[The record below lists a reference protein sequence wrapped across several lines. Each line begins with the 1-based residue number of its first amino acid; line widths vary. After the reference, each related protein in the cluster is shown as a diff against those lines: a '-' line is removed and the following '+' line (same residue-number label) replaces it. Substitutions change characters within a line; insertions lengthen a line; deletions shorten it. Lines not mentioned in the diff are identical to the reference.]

1 MEQLNQYLQ
10 TLLNTA
16 GYELHLEPNKKP
28 YVVDAKGPTDVAN
41 TPLLG
46 TQISM
51 MVFPLIPPDV
61 KQDLPNLPTIQFVH
75 PHNLGKFSFTIEK
88 SPAGFNVTVK
98 PLLGSAI
105 ESNTSAPPV
114 EAKPPAASSEN
125 HLEGNDLF
133 QIESSSA
140 GRQANVS
147 TPVNVPTV
155 SELLVEDPA
164 AKPKVEI
171 GGGPEIEVI
180 SANDPQFQTVFSDTS
195 TYEPP
200 GRRQDFEG
208 VQLDSFDS
216 QFGNISVETVDEP
229 QTQTLQMPA
238 HTTVPADAKLPS
250 MDRRSTDRRKQ
261 NLMM

>member
-16 GYELHLEPNKKP
+16 GYELHLEPNKNP
-28 YVVDAKGPTDVAN
+28 YVVAASGQTDVAN

-51 MVFPLIPPDV
+51 MVFPLIPLDI

-75 PHNLGKFSFTIEK
+75 PHNLGKFSFTIQK

-105 ESNTSAPPV
+105 VSETETSAP
-114 EAKPPAASSEN
+114 K
-125 HLEGNDLF
+125 HIEGDDLF
-133 QIESSSA
+133 SLESSSA
-140 GRQANVS
+140 GRQANASMPVS
-147 TPVNVPTV
+147 VPTV
-155 SELLVEDPA
+155 SDLLVEDPTMR
-164 AKPKVEI
+164 PKIEI
-171 GGGPEIEVI
+171 SGGPEIEVI

-200 GRRQDFEG
+200 GRRQDF
-208 VQLDSFDS
+208 
-216 QFGNISVETVDEP
+216 
-229 QTQTLQMPA
+229 
-238 HTTVPADAKLPS
+238 
-250 MDRRSTDRRKQ
+250 
-261 NLMM
+261 

>member
-10 TLLNTA
+10 TLLNSA
-16 GYELHLEPNKKP
+16 GYELHLEPNKNP
-28 YVVDAKGPTDVAN
+28 YVVAASGSSDVAN

-51 MVFPLIPPDV
+51 MVFPLIPLDI

-105 ESNTSAPPV
+105 VSETESSPEPPR
-114 EAKPPAASSEN
+114 PAAMNPPN
-125 HLEGNDLF
+125 HVEGSDLF
-133 QIESSSA
+133 TLESSSV

-147 TPVNVPTV
+147 SPANVPTV

-164 AKPKVEI
+164 AMPKIEI
-171 GGGPEIEVI
+171 KGGPEIEVI
-180 SANDPQFQTVFSDTS
+180 SANDPQLQTVFSDSS

-200 GRRQDFEG
+200 
-208 VQLDSFDS
+208 
-216 QFGNISVETVDEP
+216 
-229 QTQTLQMPA
+229 
-238 HTTVPADAKLPS
+238 
-250 MDRRSTDRRKQ
+250 
-261 NLMM
+261 